1 MSVASRHPR
10 EAIEKLT
17 LANVLTPMQFRTV
30 LLVAC
35 GFKNCEIGEIL
46 GTTEHVIDKALNDV
60 YDRARC
66 RNSAELVL
74 RYVREMESGL
84 LELGRLRRELLELEA
99 RAIQIHHAC
108 SGHMLRHVN

>member
-1 MSVASRHPR
+1 MSGASCPAP
-10 EAIEKLT
+10 EATEKLT

-46 GTTEHVIDKALNDV
+46 GTSEHVIKNVLNDV

-74 RYVREMESGL
+74 RYVREIENGL
-84 LELGRLRRELLELEA
+84 LELGRPRRELAELEA
-99 RAIQIHHAC
+99 RAAQILHARP
-108 SGHMLRHVN
+108 GNLLRHVN